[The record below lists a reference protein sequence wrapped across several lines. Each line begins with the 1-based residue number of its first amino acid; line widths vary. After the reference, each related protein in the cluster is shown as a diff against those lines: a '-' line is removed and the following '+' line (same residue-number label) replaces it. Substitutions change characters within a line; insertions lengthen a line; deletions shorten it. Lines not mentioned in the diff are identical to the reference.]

1 MENEELLPGDEISQ
15 DETRLNSEISRE
27 EGQGSWDEIEQEEEE
42 NTAGEIESGT
52 EDNEEPLDT
61 QQGIS
66 LGSDPIGDPGAMGQ
80 EGSDDEEEDEQKN
93 TLSDNAPRVLSFKD
107 FFSQN

>member
-15 DETRLNSEISRE
+15 DETRLNPEISRE
-27 EGQGSWDEIEQEEEE
+27 EGNGSWDEIEQEEEE

-66 LGSDPIGDPGAMGQ
+66 LGADPIGEPGEMGP
-80 EGSDDEEEDEQKN
+80 EGSDEEEEDDQKN
-93 TLSDNAPRVLSFKD
+93 TLSDKSPRVLSFKD